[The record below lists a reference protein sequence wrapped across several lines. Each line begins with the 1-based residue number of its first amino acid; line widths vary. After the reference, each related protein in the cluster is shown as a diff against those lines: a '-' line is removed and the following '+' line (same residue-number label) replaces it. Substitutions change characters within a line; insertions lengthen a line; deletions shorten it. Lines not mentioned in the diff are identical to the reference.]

1 MKLQTRLSDAVGTV
15 VMVLAALLMIGFIA
29 YLLSD

>member
-15 VMVLAALLMIGFIA
+15 LMVIAVLLVIGFVV
-29 YLLSD
+29 YLIKG